1 MPGGGIL
8 TRVKVRLKADP
19 TYSVVSAM
27 IAPARAAAL
36 QVLQTVGANRLDLPA
51 AIARVRDHLTDPR
64 DRALLVELATGTLRW
79 RGAIDHL
86 IAHASKRPLDRLDAQ
101 VLDILRLGIYQL
113 LHLNRVP
120 AAAVVDDA
128 VQMTR
133 KARKASAASFVNAVL
148 RHISRTRG
156 HLPLPS
162 RPAVAADAA
171 PADRDAAV
179 DYLSITLSHPRW
191 LVARWMDAHGF
202 EAAERW
208 ARFDN
213 APAPLTLRVNTLR
226 VARPHVQDALRRHG
240 VESRETT
247 FAPDGLVVVHG
258 NPLLIPLADEGLFV
272 LQDEASQAVAC
283 LSLAAA
289 GERVFDTCAAPGGK
303 SLAIAAAVGPDGL
316 VVAGDVRGRRI
327 GLLRDTLARAGAT
340 RVFPLHVD
348 LNQPMPVG
356 PVFDCVFVDAPCSGL
371 GTIRRDPDIRWRRNP
386 EDLPPLAAAQL
397 RMLRHAAAGVRTG
410 GRLVYTT
417 CSSEP
422 EENEEVVAAFL
433 SDDPRFAAL
442 DGAALLKRL
451 PSSVRGL
458 INDTGHFRSWPSRH
472 GLEAF
477 FGAVLIRGARL

>member
-1 MPGGGIL
+1 
-8 TRVKVRLKADP
+8 
-19 TYSVVSAM
+19 M

-36 QVLQTVGANRLDLPA
+36 QVLQAVGANRLDLPA
-51 AIARVRDHLTDPR
+51 AIARGRDHLTDPR

-86 IAHASKRPLDRLDAQ
+86 IEHASKRPLNRLDEEI
-101 VLDILRLGIYQL
+101 LDILRLGIYQL

-133 KARKASAASFVNAVL
+133 KARKASAAGFVNAVL
-148 RHISRTRG
+148 RHVSRTRG

-162 RPAVAADAA
+162 RPAIVADDT
-171 PADRDAAV
+171 PADRDAAI

-213 APAPLTLRVNTLR
+213 EPAPLTLRVNTLR
-226 VARPHVQDALRRHG
+226 VDRPSVQDALRRHG
-240 VESRETT
+240 VEGSETIV
-247 FAPDGLVVVHG
+247 APDGLVIVHG
-258 NPLLIPLADEGLFV
+258 NPLLTPLADEGLFV

-283 LSLAAA
+283 LSLAAL

-327 GLLRDTLARAGAT
+327 DLLRETLARAGAT
-340 RVFPLHVD
+340 RVFPLQID
-348 LNQPMPVG
+348 LNERLPVE

-386 EDLPPLAAAQL
+386 DDLPSLAAAQL
-397 RMLRHAAAGVRTG
+397 RMLRHAALAVRPG

-422 EENEEVVAAFL
+422 EENEAVVAAFL
-433 SDDPRFAAL
+433 SDDVVFTPL
-442 DGAALLKRL
+442 DRAALLNRL

-458 INDTGHFRSWPSRH
+458 INGAGHFRSWPWQH

-477 FGAVLIRGARL
+477 FGAVLIRGTRL